1 MGADKLTLVS
11 ENRLMKLLAMEN
23 ELKATRDELKAA
35 MENELKAAMDVVV
48 IAELIE
54 ENLGS
59 WEGPNA
65 TGSPVLNAAM
75 FKRALNGQR
84 EALRQYR
91 EALRQYDEAR
101 RG

>member
-1 MGADKLTLVS
+1 MDADKLTLVS
-11 ENRLMKLLAMEN
+11 ENRLRELLAMEN
-23 ELKATRDELKAA
+23 ELKATRDELRAA
-35 MENELKAAMDVVV
+35 KKNELKAARDVVV

-59 WEGPNA
+59 WKGPNA

-84 EALRQYR
+84 K
-91 EALRQYDEAR
+91 ALRQYDEAR

>member
-1 MGADKLTLVS
+1 MG
-11 ENRLMKLLAMEN
+11 LLAMEN
-23 ELKATRDELKAA
+23 ELKATRAELKAA
-35 MENELKAAMDVVV
+35 RGVVE
-48 IAELIE
+48 IAKFIE

-84 EALRQYR
+84 AALKQY
-91 EALRQYDEAR
+91 EEAR
-101 RG
+101 QG